1 MSTFDVALMAVTIG
15 GGAEDRDH
23 VITKIVQ
30 GMTILVDTN
39 YKLIS
44 YYKLSL
50 DVYLQI
56 SY

>member
-1 MSTFDVALMAVTIG
+1 MSTFDTALMAVMIG
-15 GGAEDRDH
+15 GGVEDRDH
-23 VITKIVQ
+23 AITKIVQ
-30 GMTILVDTN
+30 EMTVLVETN

-56 SY
+56 S

>member
-1 MSTFDVALMAVTIG
+1 MPTFDNALMAVTIR

-23 VITKIVQ
+23 AITKIVQ
-30 GMTILVDTN
+30 GMTVLVETN

-56 SY
+56 S